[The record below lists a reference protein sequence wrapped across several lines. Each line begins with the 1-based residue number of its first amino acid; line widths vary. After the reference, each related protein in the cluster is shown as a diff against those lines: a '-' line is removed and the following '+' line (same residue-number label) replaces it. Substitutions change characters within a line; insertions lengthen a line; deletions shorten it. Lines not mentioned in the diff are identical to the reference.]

1 MSNSIKGFLE
11 VNIQNQKQSYQVKL
25 NVSKTKLNVS
35 AIILGLD
42 SDLFFM
48 VRDLNCLW
56 EFVLKLIID
65 LMLSLFFGKL
75 WSSAI
80 LILTDLNL

>member
-11 VNIQNQKQSYQVKL
+11 VNIQNQKQNYQVKL

-42 SDLFFM
+42 SVLFFM

-65 LMLSLFFGKL
+65 LMLSLFFCKL

>member
-48 VRDLNCLW
+48 VRDLNCL
-56 EFVLKLIID
+56 
-65 LMLSLFFGKL
+65 
-75 WSSAI
+75 
-80 LILTDLNL
+80 